1 MKAMLLILA
10 LCLGTGCATVPSM
23 PIQTY
28 NALSPYAAS
37 SSIMIDDACLV
48 EGGD

>member
-10 LCLGTGCATVPSM
+10 LYLSTSCATLSPM
-23 PIQTY
+23 PVQTY
-28 NALSPYAAS
+28 NALSPYETS
-37 SSIMIDDACLV
+37 SSTIMDDSCLV